1 MAAVEHFVD
10 PNMMAFMVR
19 VAGVMAYYV
28 SSAAMPEMLAVAT
41 SVAGL
46 VEEEMARLRLWLVM
60 GDMDC
65 AKRLGRCSQAWIHS
79 ERRCAGN
86 RRLPASC
93 HLLRKRKD
101 WTTT

>member
-10 PNMMAFMVR
+10 PNVMAFMVC
-19 VAGVMAYYV
+19 VADVMDYYV

-60 GDMDC
+60 ADMDC
-65 AKRLGRCSQAWIHS
+65 AKRPGRRS
-79 ERRCAGN
+79 
-86 RRLPASC
+86 
-93 HLLRKRKD
+93 
-101 WTTT
+101 